1 MRNLKAKGFTL
12 VELIVVI
19 AIIGVLAAVLV
30 PSMLGYM
37 RDSKISQAN
46 TNAHAVYTAAQAAVT
61 KYATANGTS
70 QLKTAGTGGAGGT
83 GSTFSGTVL
92 TKGSAVPSSG
102 SFDVTG
108 SAGAVLKDFGSYL
121 GDQFVGSFFFAT
133 GKSGD
138 TIEYALWSQDLMGT
152 TNGSG
157 PVSFDLTNAA
167 NEEAQIDGYKDGELV
182 GVHPQYPSAAG
193 SST

>member
-70 QLKTAGTGGAGGT
+70 KLKASGGGA
-83 GSTFSGTVL
+83 GSTFSGTVAS
-92 TKGSAVPSSG
+92 KGAAVPTSG

-108 SAGAVLKDFGSYL
+108 SAGAELKDFGSYL

-152 TNGSG
+152 TTGSG
-157 PVSFDLTNAA
+157 AVSFDISDAKD
-167 NEEAQIDGYKDGELV
+167 EEAQIDGYKNGELV
-182 GVHPQYPSAAG
+182 GVHPQYPSVAGG
-193 SST
+193 SSSGT

>member
-1 MRNLKAKGFTL
+1 MRNLKTKGFTL

-30 PSMLGYM
+30 PAMLGYM

-46 TNAHAVYTAAQAAVT
+46 QNAHAVYTAAQAAVT

-70 QLKTAGTGGAGGT
+70 KLKDSGA
-83 GSTFSGTVL
+83 GSTFSGTVA
-92 TKGSAVPSSG
+92 TKGAAVPASG
-102 SFDVTG
+102 SFDLTG
-108 SAGAVLKDFGSYL
+108 SAGAELKDFGSYL

-152 TNGSG
+152 TTGSG
-157 PVSFDLTNAA
+157 AVGFDLTNAE
-167 NEEAQIDGYKDGELV
+167 NEEAQIGGYKDGELV
-182 GVHPQYPSAAG
+182 GIHPQYPSSAAG
-193 SST
+193 ASSGT